1 MEYVHQE
8 IYKGYRI
15 RIQQDDSEFNPYED
29 WDMFGTMYHW
39 HKRGF
44 FGEDYSRKQE
54 ELKELLDG
62 ILKDGGVVVPVW
74 LYEYGGQTAGDNSY
88 ETMGIDRMKRKP
100 NYPGDTARGG
110 FCKTE
115 RKPYDIAVTAVLCYL
130 ATVTRREDQATHEP
144 IMGSE
149 SHFVRSDGDGS
160 DFLAGLDLARKALPQ
175 YSNMLD
181 IPMSIMQDD
190 RWCAPWIR
198 SPNGYDARFCVDGY
212 GYIHKKST
220 DEWYC
225 FKSHREFAEFLEQH
239 KRASFPG
246 GVIRLNWGD
255 YGPTEPDIWS
265 ASGSFDERRHAR
277 IGRAQTKVFSPLFPV
292 APDHA
297 QRPPAFVRPGE
308 MLANGGREFAYHIRE
323 LLAQKVV

>member
-1 MEYVHQE
+1 MVTKAE
-8 IYKGYRI
+8 R
-15 RIQQDDSEFNPYED
+15 F
-29 WDMFGTMYHW
+29 
-39 HKRGF
+39 KRGGLNVGYTHYWTQKRSF
-44 FGEDYSRKQE
+44 TKTEWAQVSKDIGE
-54 ELKELLDG
+54 
-62 ILKDGGVVVPVW
+62 ILKYTEHMSGIYLADGMGEPHTKPEFTPDKIW
-74 LYEYGGQTAGDNSY
+74 FNGAGDNSY

-100 NYPGDTARGG
+100 DYPSDTAGGG

-130 ATVTRREDQATHEP
+130 ATVTRRENPATHEP
-144 IMGSE
+144 IIGSE
-149 SHFVRSDGDGS
+149 SHFVSSDGGGS

-175 YSNMLD
+175 YSNILD
-181 IPMSIMQDD
+181 IPMLVMQND
-190 RWCAPWIR
+190 RWCAPWIQG
-198 SPNGYDARFCVDGY
+198 PNGYEARFCVDGC

-225 FKSHREFAEFLEQH
+225 FTSHREFAEFLERN

-246 GVIRLNWGD
+246 GIMHTSWGD

-265 ASGSFDERRHAR
+265 ASGSFDKNRHAR
-277 IGRAQTKVFSPLFPV
+277 IGRAQTKVFAPLFPV

-308 MLANGGREFAYHIRE
+308 MLENGGREFAYYIRD